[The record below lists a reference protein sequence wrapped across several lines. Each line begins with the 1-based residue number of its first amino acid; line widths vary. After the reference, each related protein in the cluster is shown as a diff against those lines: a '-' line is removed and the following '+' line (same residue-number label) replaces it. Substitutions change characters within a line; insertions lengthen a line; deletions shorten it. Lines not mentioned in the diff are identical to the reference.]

1 MESENGLV
9 AAYRLAGDGTG
20 QPVGWREIEAW
31 TPGDGLLWIHLDYT
45 GNAARNWVL
54 EHSGL
59 DPVTAEALLAEE
71 TRPRSVVSGH
81 GLLVILRGVNLNPGA
96 DPEDMVSIR
105 LWIDG
110 GRIIS
115 MRRRRLAA
123 VQDLRD
129 AIAGG
134 SGPRTAGEFVVSL
147 ADRLVARMADA
158 IARIDETS
166 DDLEEEVLTASS
178 HELRVRLAEVRREVI
193 ALRRYLTPQRDAL
206 TRLQTEPVP
215 WLDDA
220 DRMRIREVA
229 DRTTRYVE
237 DLDAVRDRAVVTQ
250 EELSSRLSE
259 QVERRMYVLSLAAA
273 VFLPL
278 GFLTGLLGINVG
290 GLPGAQY
297 PQGFLI
303 VCVLLAAVFGL
314 QLWTLRRKGWL

>member
-1 MESENGLV
+1 MKHEDGLV
-9 AAYRLAGDGTG
+9 AAYRLAANGTG
-20 QPVGWREIEAW
+20 QPVGWREIESW
-31 TPGDGLLWIHLDYT
+31 TPGNGLLWIHLDYT
-45 GNAARNWVL
+45 DTTARDWIL
-54 EHSGL
+54 ERSGL

-110 GRIIS
+110 ERIIS
-115 MRRRRLAA
+115 VRRRRLAA

-129 AIAGG
+129 AIAAG
-134 SGPRTAGEFVVSL
+134 SGPRTAGDFLVTL
-147 ADRLVARMADA
+147 ADRLVTRMADA
-158 IARIDETS
+158 IGRIDETA
-166 DDLEEEVLTASS
+166 DDLEQEVLTASS
-178 HELRVRLAEVRREVI
+178 HELRVKLAELRREVI

-206 TRLQTEPVP
+206 TRLQTEPVQ
-215 WLDDA
+215 WLDDS

-237 DLDAVRDRAVVTQ
+237 DLDAVRDRAVVTH
-250 EELSSRLSE
+250 EELSSRLAE

-278 GFLTGLLGINVG
+278 GFVTGLLGVNVG

-297 PQGFLI
+297 SQGFAI
-303 VCVLLAAVFGL
+303 VCVLLAAIFGL